1 MMSIACWLW
10 NVAGSLSAMEPG
22 WHNCSSSRCWSPVV
36 NERTLC
42 FFKEGDHDEFC
53 RTPVTPGKISST
65 YLSLTALVFRCLH
78 RPGNGSHMPHGCH
91 KSGVLQFTDRRS
103 RTPGWVRECKCRHG
117 SDPSHL
123 CGDHFLSAA
132 CRLTGHGVARHAPR
146 SLVGEHWCVPRV
158 IRFGVSPLTSVG
170 TSSSQ
175 CASFSRS
182 HPCSCS
188 RFLSARPNS
197 RLVMPDVFS
206 RVSRRRPILRA

>member
-10 NVAGSLSAMEPG
+10 NVAGSLRAMKPG
-22 WHNCSSSRCWSPVV
+22 WHNCSSSIFFSPVV

-42 FFKEGDHDEFC
+42 FKEGDLDEFC
-53 RTPVTPGKISST
+53 RISVTPGKISST
-65 YLSLTALVFRCLH
+65 YLSLAALVFRCQY
-78 RPGNGSHMPHGCH
+78 RPGNGSHMRHGCH

-103 RTPGWVRECKCRHG
+103 RTPGRVRECQCRHD

-132 CRLTGHGVARHAPR
+132 CGLTSHGVARHAPR
-146 SLVGEHWCVPRV
+146 SLVGEYWCVSRA
-158 IRFGVSPLTSVG
+158 IRFGMSPLTSVC

-197 RLVMPDVFS
+197 RLVLPGVFS
-206 RVSRRRPILRA
+206 RVSRPS

>member
-1 MMSIACWLW
+1 MMSTACWLW
-10 NVAGSLSAMEPG
+10 NVAGSLRAMKPG
-22 WHNCSSSRCWSPVV
+22 WRNCSSSIFFSPVV

-78 RPGNGSHMPHGCH
+78 RPGSSSNACHGCH

-103 RTPGWVRECKCRHG
+103 RTPGWVLECKCRHG

-132 CRLTGHGVARHAPR
+132 CRLTGHGVAPHAPR
-146 SLVGEHWCVPRV
+146 SLVCEHWCVSRV
-158 IRFGVSPLTSVG
+158 IRFGVSPLTSVC
-170 TSSSQ
+170 TSTSHVP
-175 CASFSRS
+175 SFSPS
-182 HPCSCS
+182 PPLFC
-188 RFLSARPNS
+188 F
-197 RLVMPDVFS
+197 
-206 RVSRRRPILRA
+206 